1 MEPVIQT
8 TLYLAK
14 RRGVLAALSLLLG
27 GAVDLSPKTWS
38 EIGWDFETVEPPR
51 ETGPMLT

>member
-1 MEPVIQT
+1 LQNGE
-8 TLYLAK
+8 AF
-14 RRGVLAALSLLLG
+14 LAALSLLLG

-51 ETGPMLT
+51 ETGPKLT